1 MISRRNP
8 RVFCELCSQKT
19 PRGILPMNSN
29 FEKADHEIVLLFHLK
44 LNIIYVFYG
53 DDFAVCDTAVV
64 FHYDMSEIA
73 PNLLPDD
80 DIRVPVG
87 KIEPFLIPLNEN

>member
-29 FEKADHEIVLLFHLK
+29 NSVVVASAGLTNTCKPGALVLKWGNRMEEI
-44 LNIIYVFYG
+44 
-53 DDFAVCDTAVV
+53 
-64 FHYDMSEIA
+64 
-73 PNLLPDD
+73 
-80 DIRVPVG
+80 
-87 KIEPFLIPLNEN
+87 